1 MHFFGTGQG
10 GKKKNSNTA
19 LTPTSKAIKEE
30 INGQML
36 ATIQALL

>member
-1 MHFFGTGQG
+1 MHFLVLAKV
-10 GKKKNSNTA
+10 KKKKSNSA
-19 LTPTSKAIKEE
+19 LTPSSKAIKEE